1 MKTFNYKERELIRM
15 SYKNWKPRTDPY
27 WYFPNIISYLTPIEL
42 NIWHIIRIYWLPFYM
57 QYPVLD
63 YFIDFAD
70 PIKKIWIE
78 VDWKEWHLD
87 KEKDKKRQ
95 IELEKEWWTIIRI
108 DWKDTYNELKFIE
121 EEDEN
126 WNIYE
131 KEEYWT
137 FLTNLFYIYKT

>member
-1 MKTFNYKERELIRM
+1 
-15 SYKNWKPRTDPY
+15 
-27 WYFPNIISYLTPIEL
+27 
-42 NIWHIIRIYWLPFYM
+42 M